1 MTDLQTAVM
10 NLGGH
15 SVCLCKNGEWLTADG
30 RGIAPVLK
38 LMAERGD
45 LSGHSA
51 ADIIVGKA
59 AAMLFVKAGISAVHG
74 RVMSEAGKKYLEE
87 RGIPCTWDTL
97 TGKIIN
103 RAGTDVCPME
113 KTVADIEDA
122 ELGYK
127 ALCAKVIEMQGLQPI
142 E

>member
-1 MTDLQTAVM
+1 MTDLQTAIM

-15 SVCLCKNGEWLTADG
+15 SVCLCKNGEWFTADG

-51 ADIIVGKA
+51 ADVIVGKA

-127 ALCAKVIEMQGLQPI
+127 ALCAKVIEMQGLPPI

>member
-10 NLGGH
+10 NLGEH
-15 SVCLCKNGEWLTADG
+15 SVCLCKNGEWFTADG
-30 RGIAPVLK
+30 RGIAPVLE

-59 AAMLFVKAGISAVHG
+59 AAMLFVKAGITAVHG
-74 RVMSEAGKKYLEE
+74 RVMSEAGRKYLEE
-87 RGIPCTWDTL
+87 RGIPCTWDAL
-97 TGKIIN
+97 TERIIN
-103 RAGTDVCPME
+103 RDGTDVCPME

-122 ELGYK
+122 ELGYR
-127 ALCAKVIEMQGLQPI
+127 ALRAKVREMRGLPSL

>member
-15 SVCLCKNGEWLTADG
+15 SVCLCKSGEWFTADG

-51 ADIIVGKA
+51 ADVIVGKA
-59 AAMLFVKAGISAVHG
+59 AAMLFVKAGVAAVHG

-97 TGKIIN
+97 TERIIN

-127 ALCAKVIEMQGLQPI
+127 ALRAKVREMQGLPPI

>member
-15 SVCLCKNGEWLTADG
+15 SVCLCKNGEWFTADG

-51 ADIIVGKA
+51 ADVIVGKA
-59 AAMLFVKAGISAVHG
+59 AAMLFIKAGISAVHG

-97 TGKIIN
+97 TDKIIN

-122 ELGYK
+122 ELGYN
-127 ALCAKVIEMQGLQPI
+127 ALRAKVIEMQGLPPI

>member
-15 SVCLCKNGEWLTADG
+15 SVCLCKSGEWFTADG

-59 AAMLFVKAGISAVHG
+59 AAMLFIKAGISAVHG

-97 TGKIIN
+97 TEKIIN

-127 ALCAKVIEMQGLQPI
+127 ALRAKVIEMQGLPPI

>member
-15 SVCLCKNGEWLTADG
+15 SVCLCKSGEWFTADG

-51 ADIIVGKA
+51 ADVIVGKA

-97 TGKIIN
+97 TEKIIN

-127 ALCAKVIEMQGLQPI
+127 ALCAKVIEMQGLPPI

>member
-1 MTDLQTAVM
+1 M
-10 NLGGH
+10 
-15 SVCLCKNGEWLTADG
+15 CLCKSGEWFTADG

-51 ADIIVGKA
+51 ADVIVGKA
-59 AAMLFVKAGISAVHG
+59 AAMLFIKAGISAVHG

-127 ALCAKVIEMQGLQPI
+127 ALCAKVIEMQGLPPI

>member
-1 MTDLQTAVM
+1 M
-10 NLGGH
+10 
-15 SVCLCKNGEWLTADG
+15 CLCKSGEWFTADG

-51 ADIIVGKA
+51 ADVIVGKA
-59 AAMLFVKAGISAVHG
+59 AAMLFIKAGISAVHG

-97 TGKIIN
+97 TEKIIN

-127 ALCAKVIEMQGLQPI
+127 ALRAKVIEMQGLPPI